1 MYALDIG
8 AVIARSER
16 CFKVDIILSANA
28 LQNIEYRLS
37 LGKLNRDGA
46 EHHSVRRQ
54 NIELCRVKIGEII
67 KYRCAVD
74 RYRAVQLFARVNI
87 RFIRLDRLGLAYR
100 HGVCAVFVLL
110 GTAAVGEICA
120 IARFGCRLDLI
131 GADDVRKNVRA
142 DLEAQRGFIAAGNGR
157 SAQLFAVCIINA
169 RGKSV
174 PFIFERDRKR
184 RQKAEAFVA
193 F

>member
-1 MYALDIG
+1 MYTLDIS

-16 CFKVDIILSANA
+16 CFKVDIILAADA

-37 LGKLNRDGA
+37 LGKLNCDGV

-54 NIELCRVKIGEII
+54 NIELCRVKVGEII

-74 RYRAVQLFARVNI
+74 RYRAVQLFSRINI
-87 RFIRLDRLGLAYR
+87 RFVGLDRLGLACR
-100 HGVCAVFVLL
+100 HRVGTVLVLL
-110 GTAAVGEICA
+110 GSASVGEICC

-169 RGKSV
+169 RGKSI
-174 PFIFERDRKR
+174 PLIIECDRKR